1 MPTPLTHKTNP
12 QPFLSFSLSMGAPL
26 QLSSLTCNLTI
37 MQAKNVD
44 FKSTGTLF
52 VRYYLSAGNNKRIRL
67 NTREISSKSDL
78 CWNESFSLDCFVS
91 QDSMDS
97 LKQENV
103 VFELRWRSKVPVLG
117 RIGGSQLLGRAEI
130 PWKEVCE
137 SPNMEMEKWV
147 TMGQVGVSKPPK
159 LQVAMK
165 VQVLPA
171 MEEMERRRNRN
182 VKKWDDHDEYC
193 GCKDVHGLSCEDY
206 DIFALA
212 AALEAF

>member
-1 MPTPLTHKTNP
+1 
-12 QPFLSFSLSMGAPL
+12 
-26 QLSSLTCNLTI
+26 

-44 FKSTGTLF
+44 FQSTGTLF

-67 NTREISSKSDL
+67 DTREISSKSDL
-78 CWNESFSLDCFVS
+78 CWNESFSLDCFGS

-97 LKQENV
+97 LNQQNV
-103 VFELRWRSKVPVLG
+103 VFELRRRNKVPVLG
-117 RIGGSQLLGRAEI
+117 RVGGSQLLGRAEI

-147 TMGQVGVSKPPK
+147 TMGHVGVSKPPK

-165 VQVLPA
+165 VQVPA
-171 MEEMERRRNRN
+171 MVEKGRRRNGN
-182 VKKWDDHDEYC
+182 VKKWDDERC
-193 GCKDVHGLSCEDY
+193 GCKDFHGYCCEDY

-212 AALEAF
+212 ALEAF

>member
-12 QPFLSFSLSMGAPL
+12 QLFHSFSLSMGAPH

-44 FKSTGTLF
+44 FQSTGTLF

-67 NTREISSKSDL
+67 DTREISSKSDL
-78 CWNESFSLDCFVS
+78 CWNESFSLDCFGS

-97 LKQENV
+97 LNQQNV
-103 VFELRWRSKVPVLG
+103 VFELRRRNKVPVLG

-147 TMGQVGVSKPPK
+147 TMGHVGISKPPK

-165 VQVLPA
+165 VQVPA
-171 MEEMERRRNRN
+171 MVEKGRRRNGN
-182 VKKWDDHDEYC
+182 VKKWDDERC
-193 GCKDVHGLSCEDY
+193 GCKDFHGYCCEDY
-206 DIFALA
+206 DVFAL

>member
-1 MPTPLTHKTNP
+1 
-12 QPFLSFSLSMGAPL
+12 MGAPH

-44 FKSTGTLF
+44 FQSTGTLF

-67 NTREISSKSDL
+67 DTREISSKSDL
-78 CWNESFSLDCFVS
+78 CWNESFSLDCFGS

-97 LKQENV
+97 LNQQNV
-103 VFELRWRSKVPVLG
+103 VFELRRRNKVPVLG

-171 MEEMERRRNRN
+171 MEETERRRNRN
-182 VKKWDDHDEYC
+182 VKKWDDECC
-193 GCKDVHGLSCEDY
+193 GCKDFHGYRCEDY

-212 AALEAF
+212 ALEAF